1 VPGMGSGVTDVS
13 GYEPTCAVQNGAAKC
28 WGANQL
34 GQVGDGTLINR
45 TSPTQVLGLS
55 SGVTGVGNGFNHSCA
70 IKDGQ
75 LYCWGYNRNAQVG
88 DNNPTYRTRP
98 VKVIGLN
105 QAPEIVINYV
115 VGQPQSI
122 FHILGSRFPT
132 NVHVHLLVNGILLG
146 EAQTDNEGVFTV
158 MVNTGASI
166 PGYYFVTA
174 QVIGAGDGLPSG
186 TGVPSQMAVQS
197 STMMRINDFAPLRMR
212 EGTALRLNMAGSI
225 PPKILE
231 RLLYL
236 PTVSR

>member
-1 VPGMGSGVTDVS
+1 V
-13 GYEPTCAVQNGAAKC
+13 VQNGAAKC

-34 GQVGDGTLINR
+34 GQVGDGTLTNR

-55 SGVTGVGNGFNHSCA
+55 SGVTGVGTGFNHSCA
-70 IKDGQ
+70 IRDGQ
-75 LYCWGYNRNAQVG
+75 LYCWGYNRYAQVG

-115 VGQPQSI
+115 MGQPLSV

-132 NVHVHLLVNGILLG
+132 NVHVHLLVNGTLLG
-146 EAQTDNEGVFTV
+146 ETQTDNEGVFTV
-158 MVNTGASI
+158 MVNTGGSI

-174 QVIGAGDGLPSG
+174 QVMGAADGSPSGAG
-186 TGVPSQMAVQS
+186 TVSQMAVQS
-197 STMMRINDFAPLRMR
+197 STILKIDDLAPLRIR
-212 EGTALRLNMAGSI
+212 EGTAMRLNMAGSI
-225 PPKILE
+225 PPKILD

-236 PTVSR
+236 PAVSR